1 VMSTQL
7 DLERTAEVWHTVN
20 AIVDP
25 CSSAMGAPIG
35 LGDMGIV
42 DSVDVTDGHVLVRLL
57 PTSPGCLYTGIFDAE
72 IQRRLRSFDWC
83 TGVEVA
89 LGGGDEIWTE
99 ERMSAQGRARLEV
112 RRRDVRRRLRA
123 KGAEASKARS

>member
-1 VMSTQL
+1 MRTQL
-7 DLERTAEVWHTVN
+7 ESERTAEVWRTVN

-42 DSVDVTDGHVLVRLL
+42 DSVHVTDGRVLVRLL

-72 IQRRLRSFDWC
+72 IQRRLRAFDWC
-83 TGVEVA
+83 TSVAVE
-89 LGGGDEIWTE
+89 LGSGDSIWTE
-99 ERMSAQGRARLEV
+99 ERMSAHARARLEI
-112 RRRDVRRRLRA
+112 RRRDARRRLRTRA
-123 KGAEASKARS
+123 RLKGA